1 VKEKVPSKRNG
12 QKTAI
17 KSSAQNFILNSIIVV
32 LCLIIAFMVFSV
44 VTKFQ
49 KIKETVSDEGKKKPA
64 ADIVQLEVLNGCGV
78 SGIAE
83 KFTEYLRKK
92 NFDVVQVGNYISFDI
107 DNTMIIDRTGNV
119 ANAEK
124 VAGYLGVDNSSII
137 QQINNDYFLD
147 VTLVIGKDYGQLIA
161 QLPN

>member
-1 VKEKVPSKRNG
+1 MKEKIPSK
-12 QKTAI
+12 KTAI
-17 KSSAQNFILNSIIVV
+17 NSSVQNFILNSIIIV
-32 LCLIIAFMVFSV
+32 LCLIISFMVLSV

-49 KIKETVSDEGKKKPA
+49 KFEGTANEEGKKKSA

-78 SGIAE
+78 LGVAD

-107 DNTMIIDRTGNV
+107 DKTLIIDRTGNV

-124 VAGYLGVDNSSII
+124 VAGFLGIDESSII

-147 VTLVIGKDYGQLIA
+147 VTLVIGKDYGQLISKI
-161 QLPN
+161 PN

>member
-1 VKEKVPSKRNG
+1 MKEKIPSK
-12 QKTAI
+12 KTAI
-17 KSSAQNFILNSIIVV
+17 NSSVQNFILNSIIIV
-32 LCLIIAFMVFSV
+32 LCLIISFMILSV

-49 KIKETVSDEGKKKPA
+49 KFEETANEEGKKKSA

-78 SGIAE
+78 LGVAD

-107 DNTMIIDRTGNV
+107 DKTLIIDRTGNV

-124 VAGYLGVDNSSII
+124 VAGFLGIDESSII

-147 VTLVIGKDYGQLIA
+147 VTLVIGKDYGQLISKI
-161 QLPN
+161 PN

>member
-1 VKEKVPSKRNG
+1 M
-12 QKTAI
+12 
-17 KSSAQNFILNSIIVV
+17 V
-32 LCLIIAFMVFSV
+32 LSV

-49 KIKETVSDEGKKKPA
+49 KFEGTANEEGKKKPA

-78 SGIAE
+78 LGVAD

-107 DNTMIIDRTGNV
+107 DKTLIIDRTGNV

-124 VAGYLGVDNSSII
+124 VAGFLGIDESRII

-147 VTLVIGKDYGQLIA
+147 VTLVIGKDYGQLISKI
-161 QLPN
+161 PN

>member
-1 VKEKVPSKRNG
+1 VKEKIPSK
-12 QKTAI
+12 KTAI
-17 KSSAQNFILNSIIVV
+17 NSSVQNFILNSIIIV
-32 LCLIIAFMVFSV
+32 LCLIISFMILSV

-49 KIKETVSDEGKKKPA
+49 KFKETANEEGKKKPA

-78 SGIAE
+78 LGVAD

-107 DNTMIIDRTGNV
+107 DKTLIIDRTGNV

-124 VAGYLGVDNSSII
+124 VAGFLGIDESSII
-137 QQINNDYFLD
+137 QQINSDYFLD
-147 VTLVIGKDYGQLIA
+147 VTLVIGKDYGQLISKI
-161 QLPN
+161 PN

>member
-1 VKEKVPSKRNG
+1 M
-12 QKTAI
+12 
-17 KSSAQNFILNSIIVV
+17 V
-32 LCLIIAFMVFSV
+32 LSV

-49 KIKETVSDEGKKKPA
+49 KFKETANEEGNKKPA

-78 SGIAE
+78 LGVAD

-107 DNTMIIDRTGNV
+107 DKTLIIDRTGNV

-124 VAGYLGVDNSSII
+124 VAGFLGIDESRII

-147 VTLVIGKDYGQLIA
+147 VTLVIGKDYGQLISKI
-161 QLPN
+161 PN

>member
-1 VKEKVPSKRNG
+1 M
-12 QKTAI
+12 
-17 KSSAQNFILNSIIVV
+17 IL
-32 LCLIIAFMVFSV
+32 SV

-49 KIKETVSDEGKKKPA
+49 KFEETANEEGKKKSA

-78 SGIAE
+78 LGVAD

-107 DNTMIIDRTGNV
+107 DKTLIIDRTGNV

-124 VAGYLGVDNSSII
+124 VAGFLGIDESSII

-147 VTLVIGKDYGQLIA
+147 VTLVIGKDYGQLISKI
-161 QLPN
+161 PN

>member
-1 VKEKVPSKRNG
+1 VKENIPSK
-12 QKTAI
+12 KTAI
-17 KSSAQNFILNSIIVV
+17 KSSVQNFILNSIIIV
-32 LCLIIAFMVFSV
+32 LCLIISFMLLSV

-49 KIKETVSDEGKKKPA
+49 KFKETANEEGKKKPA
-64 ADIVQLEVLNGCGV
+64 ADIVQLEVLNGCGALGV
-78 SGIAE
+78 AD

-107 DNTMIIDRTGNV
+107 DKTLIIDRTGNV

-124 VAGYLGVDNSSII
+124 VAGFLGIDESSII

-147 VTLVIGKDYGQLIA
+147 VTLVIGKDYGQLISRF
-161 QLPN
+161 PN